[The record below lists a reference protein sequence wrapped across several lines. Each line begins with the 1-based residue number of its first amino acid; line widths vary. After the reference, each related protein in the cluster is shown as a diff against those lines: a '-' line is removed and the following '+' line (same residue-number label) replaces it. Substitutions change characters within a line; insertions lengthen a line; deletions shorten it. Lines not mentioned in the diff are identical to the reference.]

1 MKKLIFTVVCLLLLT
16 VQAQAV
22 ELPEDLMDAAPEEA
36 EDLLDG
42 QAVDDAGDLAQGI
55 GGILERLGDQAGA
68 VIRTR
73 LRGAAAVLLV
83 AVLCGAA
90 EGFGQGTGGSRATAF
105 LPMVGALSVTL
116 LTAGSLDDLIGLGSQ
131 TIRELSDFSQTLLP
145 TLAAA
150 TAASGAVT
158 TATVQQVT
166 TVFFVDLLLRLIQD
180 LLLPLVYLYIGALT
194 AAACLPEGRLDA
206 VAEGLKKVVTWIL
219 TTALLLFT
227 VYLSVVRIVSGS
239 ADGATVK
246 VAKAAISGVV
256 PVVGGI
262 LSEVSETV
270 MAGAGMLKNT
280 IGIFGMLAV
289 LAACAYPFLQ
299 LGVQYLLY
307 KLSAFLAAAV
317 GPPGLSKLIS
327 GLGGAF
333 GLVLGMTGAA
343 ALLLLVSI
351 LASVG
356 AVMP

>member
-1 MKKLIFTVVCLLLLT
+1 MKKLIFTVVCFLLLT

-22 ELPEDLMDAAPEEA
+22 ELPEDLMDAVPEEA

-68 VIRTR
+68 VIRAR

-166 TVFFVDLLLRLIQD
+166 TVFFVDLLLWLIQD

-194 AAACLPEGRLDA
+194 AAACLP
-206 VAEGLKKVVTWIL
+206 EGLKKVVTWIL

-317 GPPGLSKLIS
+317 GPPGLSTLIG

>member
-1 MKKLIFTVVCLLLLT
+1 M
-16 VQAQAV
+16 
-22 ELPEDLMDAAPEEA
+22 
-36 EDLLDG
+36 
-42 QAVDDAGDLAQGI
+42 
-55 GGILERLGDQAGA
+55 
-68 VIRTR
+68 
-73 LRGAAAVLLV
+73 
-83 AVLCGAA
+83 
-90 EGFGQGTGGSRATAF
+90 
-105 LPMVGALSVTL
+105 TL

-239 ADGATVK
+239 ADGATV
-246 VAKAAISGVV
+246 AKAAISGVV

-317 GPPGLSKLIS
+317 GPPGLSKLIG

>member
-1 MKKLIFTVVCLLLLT
+1 MKKLIFTVVCFLLLT

-22 ELPEDLMDAAPEEA
+22 ELPEDLMDAVPEEA

-68 VIRTR
+68 VIRAR

-90 EGFGQGTGGSRATAF
+90 EGFGQGTGGSRATVF

-166 TVFFVDLLLRLIQD
+166 TVFLSTCCCGSSRIFCCRW
-180 LLLPLVYLYIGALT
+180 YICT
-194 AAACLPEGRLDA
+194 SGR
-206 VAEGLKKVVTWIL
+206 
-219 TTALLLFT
+219 
-227 VYLSVVRIVSGS
+227 
-239 ADGATVK
+239 
-246 VAKAAISGVV
+246 
-256 PVVGGI
+256 
-262 LSEVSETV
+262 
-270 MAGAGMLKNT
+270 
-280 IGIFGMLAV
+280 
-289 LAACAYPFLQ
+289 
-299 LGVQYLLY
+299 
-307 KLSAFLAAAV
+307 
-317 GPPGLSKLIS
+317 
-327 GLGGAF
+327 
-333 GLVLGMTGAA
+333 
-343 ALLLLVSI
+343 
-351 LASVG
+351 
-356 AVMP
+356 